1 VLQILIGLAT
11 LLVGA
16 EALVRGASR
25 LAAAAGVSSLVV
37 GLTVVAFGTSSPELA
52 VSLLAS
58 VHGQADIAVGNIVGS
73 NIFNVLFI
81 LGMSAIV
88 VPLAVSSQLVRLD
101 VPMMILASCLLPIAA
116 LDGSIGRIE
125 GLAFMGLIAAYT
137 VTLIRLGRRHG
148 HAGVVREERAAR
160 PPARAGL
167 QVALVIGGLI
177 LLVAGSRWLVSGAV
191 AAATALGVSE
201 VVIGLT
207 IVAAGTSMPELAT
220 SVVAAVRGERDI
232 AVGNVVGS
240 NIFNILG
247 ILGLTSVISP
257 GGLTVAPEM
266 VRFDIPVMM
275 GVAIVC
281 LPIFFTGARVN
292 RWEGFLFVGYY
303 VAYVVD
309 VILAATG
316 QEVLGAFRV
325 AMLVFVVPLTV
336 LGLGL
341 SAAASLRA
349 RRGG

>member
-1 VLQILIGLAT
+1 
-11 LLVGA
+11 
-16 EALVRGASR
+16 
-25 LAAAAGVSSLVV
+25 
-37 GLTVVAFGTSSPELA
+37 VVAFGTSSPELA

-101 VPMMILASCLLPIAA
+101 VPMMILASCLLPVAA
-116 LDGSIGRIE
+116 LNGSIGRVE

-148 HAGVVREERAAR
+148 YAGVEREERAAR
-160 PPARAGL
+160 PPVRVGL
-167 QVALVIGGLI
+167 QVALVIGGLV
-177 LLVAGSRWLVSGAV
+177 LLVAGSRWLVNGAV
-191 AAATALGVSE
+191 AVATALGVSE

-240 NIFNILG
+240 NTFNILG

-257 GGLTVAPEM
+257 GGLTVAPAL

-316 QEVLGAFRV
+316 QDVLGAFRV
-325 AMLVFVVPLTV
+325 AMLVFVVPLTL

-341 SAAASLRA
+341 SAAASLRT
-349 RRGG
+349 RRG